1 MRFNKNTI
9 IKRLN
14 RQPYFYLIKNF
25 EKKPELLKDKIL
37 QFSKNFKKIRKQNQ
51 KGHLILEIK
60 PNEKKIKF
68 FKKKK
73 KNKIRIEVPS
83 NQSRWVNPFRWTS
96 TRSTT

>member
-1 MRFNKNTI
+1 MMRFNKNTI

-51 KGHLILEIK
+51 KGHLI
-60 PNEKKIKF
+60 F
-68 FKKKK
+68 
-73 KNKIRIEVPS
+73 
-83 NQSRWVNPFRWTS
+83 
-96 TRSTT
+96 